1 MTPRAGL
8 EAVVSMA
15 ALDVRRRPDHRA
27 ELGSQLLMGER
38 LRLLEPSPDRRWWRV
53 EGLTDGY
60 RGWVRAWGLVVV
72 PPSRA
77 RRWTRLARARVG
89 WLFVEA
95 RESRGRGPLLSPLFW
110 NTRVIAS
117 ARHGRFRRIELPDGR
132 RGWVPAA
139 SLTPENRRTGLIE
152 RVRGLLG
159 VPYLWGGRTPLGF
172 DCSGFTQQVLAEQ
185 RVAVARD
192 AVEQFRRAMSLPR
205 SAKSV
210 PGDLIFFGARGA
222 PVGHVG
228 IGLGGGY
235 YAHCRQVVRINSE
248 DPSNPLYD
256 NELGVQLRGWR
267 RPVRRAP

>member
-8 EAVVSMA
+8 EAVVSWA
-15 ALDVRRRPDHRA
+15 ALDVRRRPSHRA

-38 LRLLEPSPDRRWWRV
+38 LRLLAPSPDRRWWRV
-53 EGLTDGY
+53 ESLTDGY
-60 RGWVRAWGLVVV
+60 RGWVRAWGLVVA

-77 RRWTRLARARVG
+77 RRWARTARARVS

-95 RESRGRGPLLSPLFW
+95 RESRGRGALLSPLLW
-110 NTRVIAS
+110 NTRVIA
-117 ARHGRFRRIELPDGR
+117 AGRHGRFRRIELPDGR

-139 SLTPENRRTGLIE
+139 SLAPLNRGPGLIE

-192 AVEQFRRAMSLPR
+192 AVEQFRRARSLPR
-205 SAKSV
+205 GAK
-210 PGDLIFFGARGA
+210 PGAGDLIFFGARGT

-256 NELGVQLRGWR
+256 SELGRQHRGWR
-267 RPVRRAP
+267 RPLRPAP